1 MDEITKIKS
10 ILTEQADQTGL
21 PVFLESELTEFR
33 NNYSMDSARTALAEH
48 IVEMRVPFPMQEI
61 LYNDV
66 VEKFLKLQAT
76 PLYNF
81 LSTNTDVII
90 DKFNDYKYSVQDYC
104 TDVVEL
110 GHYYNDISNYFHQET
125 RLRLSLIHI

>member
-21 PVFLESELTEFR
+21 PIFSESELIEFR
-33 NNYSMDSARTALAEH
+33 NNYSMVSARTALAEH
-48 IVEMRVPFPMQEI
+48 IIEMRVPFPMQEVTKQ
-61 LYNDV
+61 DV
-66 VEKFLKLQAT
+66 IEKFLKLQAT

-90 DKFNDYKYSVQDYC
+90 DKFNDYKYSIQDY
-104 TDVVEL
+104 
-110 GHYYNDISNYFHQET
+110 
-125 RLRLSLIHI
+125 